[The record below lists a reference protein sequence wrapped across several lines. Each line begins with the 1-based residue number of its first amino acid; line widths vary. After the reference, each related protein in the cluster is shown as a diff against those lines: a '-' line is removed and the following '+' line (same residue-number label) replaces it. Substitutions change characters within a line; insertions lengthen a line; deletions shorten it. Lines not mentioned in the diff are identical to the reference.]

1 MMGFRFQDPWWL
13 LVAIPVAAI
22 GWTALRRRRVA
33 VLYSDVSLL
42 KQLPTTLA
50 LRVKRL
56 LPWMRMLGLVLVAV
70 ALARPQQGLEEFRLQ
85 TEGVAIQM
93 CIDRSGSMQAVD
105 FRLGGREVDRL
116 TAVKQVF
123 HDFVAGKGQLSGRPN
138 DQIGLIEFGGY
149 ADSKCPLTLDH
160 GALLQ
165 VLDTV
170 KIPEPIPVPIRD
182 STGNELNQQLYQEDM
197 STALG
202 DAVVLAVDRLKDIK
216 AKSKVIILLSDG
228 KQTAGVI
235 EPAEAAKTAKTY
247 GIKVYTIGVGST
259 GMAMLP
265 SFDLFGHRRLEPQQV
280 ELDEAA
286 LQMLADSTG
295 GRYFHAQDTETL
307 EQVYAE
313 IDRLEK
319 SRSEGRLYTEY
330 RELYLYALF
339 PGLGLILLE
348 SILAATRFRSLP

>member
-1 MMGFRFQDPWWL
+1 MTGFRFQDPLWL
-13 LVAIPVAAI
+13 LALVAVAAV
-22 GWTALRRRRVA
+22 GVAAMRRRRGVA
-33 VLYSDVSLL
+33 VLYSDVRLV
-42 KQLPTTLA
+42 KRLPVTLA

-56 LPWMRMLGLVLVAV
+56 LPWLRMVGLALIVV
-70 ALARPQQGLEEFRLQ
+70 ALARPQQGLEQFRIR

-93 CIDRSGSMQAVD
+93 CIDRSGSMQAMD
-105 FRLGGREVDRL
+105 FHLDGRQVNRL

-123 HDFVAGKGQLSGRPN
+123 RDFVAGKDQLAGRPN
-138 DQIGLIEFGGY
+138 DLIGLVEFGGY

-170 KIPEPIPVPIRD
+170 KIPEPIRD
-182 STGNELNQQLYQEDM
+182 SAGRVINHHLYEEDM

-202 DAVVLAVDRLKDIK
+202 DAVVLAVDRLKDIQ

-228 KQTAGVI
+228 KQTAGVV

-247 GIKVYTIGVGST
+247 GIKIYTIGVGST
-259 GMAMLP
+259 GLAAIP
-265 SFDLFGHRRLEPQQV
+265 AFDLFGNLSLQPQHV
-280 ELDEAA
+280 ELDEET
-286 LQMLADSTG
+286 LRMLADTTG
-295 GRYFHAQDTETL
+295 GRYFHAEDTATL
-307 EQVYAE
+307 EHIYAE

-330 RELYLYALF
+330 RELYLYALL

-348 SILAATRFRSLP
+348 SVLVSTRFRSLP

>member
-1 MMGFRFQDPWWL
+1 MTGFRFQDPWWL
-13 LVAIPVAAI
+13 LLVVLVVVI
-22 GWTALRRRRVA
+22 GLTARRRRQAA
-33 VLYSDVSLL
+33 VLYSDVRLV
-42 KQLPTTLA
+42 KRLPTTLA

-56 LPWMRMLGLVLVAV
+56 LPWGRMLGLVLIVM
-70 ALARPQQGLEEFRLQ
+70 ALARPQEGLEEFRIQ

-93 CIDRSGSMQAVD
+93 CIDRSGSMQAMD
-105 FRLGGREVDRL
+105 FQLDGRQVNRL

-123 HDFVAGKGQLSGRPN
+123 RDFVAGKGQLGGRPD

-170 KIPEPIPVPIRD
+170 KIPEPIQNANGQVV
-182 STGNELNQQLYQEDM
+182 NQHLYEEDM

-228 KQTAGVI
+228 KQTAGVS
-235 EPAEAAKTAKTY
+235 EPAEAAKTAKTF
-247 GIKVYTIGVGST
+247 GIKIYTIGVGST
-259 GMAMLP
+259 GLAVIPM
-265 SFDLFGHRRLEPQQV
+265 FDAFGRRNLLPQQV
-280 ELDEAA
+280 ELDEAT
-286 LQMLADSTG
+286 LQMLADTTG

-307 EQVYAE
+307 KQVYAE

-319 SRSEGRLYTEY
+319 SRSEGRVYTEY

-348 SILAATRFRSLP
+348 MVLASTRFRSLP